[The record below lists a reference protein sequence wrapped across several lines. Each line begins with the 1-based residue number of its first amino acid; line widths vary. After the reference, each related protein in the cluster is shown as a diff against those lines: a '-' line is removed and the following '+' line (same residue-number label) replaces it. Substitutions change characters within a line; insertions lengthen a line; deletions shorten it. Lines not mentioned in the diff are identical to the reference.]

1 MVPRQTSV
9 RMCFRLRVFVYP
21 DKGILFNPL
30 SFLVRAKNNVLISG
44 LPNLVKS

>member
-1 MVPRQTSV
+1 MVPRQTPV
-9 RMCFRLRVFVYP
+9 RMCFCLRVFVYP

-30 SFLVRAKNNVLISG
+30 SFLVRAKNVLISG